1 MVIRVVAVEGAENEH
16 PLLLQLLP
24 FATRLSPHKHQL
36 LILQLLGDAQLLR
49 VLPVHVAELG
59 EEAVVDAELAR
70 QRVDARPVLLRQLGH
85 VHRGVHLLILLKCV
99 FLFLFILGVGRLGVF
114 VATLNTAAAV
124 VEFVVVEA
132 NRRPLLRQPLLQL
145 LC

>member
-1 MVIRVVAVEGAENEH
+1 MVIRVVAVEGAEDEH
-16 PLLLQLLP
+16 PLLLQLLSLP
-24 FATRLSPHKHQL
+24 ARLSPDKHQL